1 MKRIDSILDKWGEI
15 VTLTENGVEK
25 SARAIIQPMNRR
37 YKTYFSGKRLP
48 DGVLNNNHYY
58 MIASPELVI
67 SEQGTAVITS
77 NDRSFLIRSSGEFKV
92 KNERLYVWAVLA
104 ARTEPLE
111 DDYD

>member
-1 MKRIDSILDKWGEI
+1 MLDKWGET
-15 VTLTENGVEK
+15 VTMTENGVEK

-58 MIASPELVI
+58 MIASPELAF

-77 NDRSFLIRSSGEFKV
+77 NGREYLIRSGGEFKV

-104 ARTEPLE
+104 ARTESAE

>member
-1 MKRIDSILDKWGEI
+1 MY
-15 VTLTENGVEK
+15 LTENGITK

-37 YKTYFSGKRLP
+37 YKTYFSGERLP

-58 MIASPELVI
+58 MIAPPEFDI
-67 SEQGTAVITS
+67 TNSGSAVIDAEDKS
-77 NDRSFLIRSSGEFKV
+77 YLIRSSGEFKV
-92 KNERLYVWAVLA
+92 KDERLYVWAVLA